1 MKNTQTK
8 DFAFK
13 QFKVTRGLSGM
24 PVSTDSVLLGAWCEI
39 GISARILDIGTGT
52 GLLALM
58 CAQKNN
64 GCYIDAIEINRQALL
79 AAKNNFLLSPWQTRL
94 NLLAG
99 NVLTFPFQHKY
110 DTIICNPPYFDS
122 GEIAKT
128 QTRAIARHTLAL
140 SHQALLKQ
148 CINLITKEGHA
159 WFILPEIEGRRFISQ
174 AQQLGWFLA
183 KLCEVSPTDKKPTH
197 RLLIQLTRTN
207 VQTET
212 QKLTIR
218 TNNLYTKEF
227 IDLTQAFYL
236 KM

>member
-64 GCYIDAIEINRQALL
+64 DCYIDAIEIDRQALL
-79 AAKNNFLLSPWQTRL
+79 AAKNNFLLSPWHTRL
-94 NLLAG
+94 NLLSG

-110 DTIICNPPYFDS
+110 DAIICNPPYFNN
-122 GEIAKT
+122 GKVAKT
-128 QTRAIARHTLAL
+128 KERAIARHTLTL

-148 CINLITKEGHA
+148 CLNLITKEGHA
-159 WFILPEIEGRRFISQ
+159 WFILPEIEGRSFISQ
-174 AQQLGWFLA
+174 AQKLGWHLA
-183 KLCEVSPTDKKPTH
+183 KLCEVRPTNKKPTH
-197 RLLIQLTRTN
+197 RLLIQLT
-207 VQTET
+207 QTDVKSET
-212 QKLTIR
+212 QQLIIR
-218 TNNLYTKEF
+218 KNKLYTDEF
-227 IDLTQAFYL
+227 ITLTQAFYL